1 LDKETLEA
9 EQFAHPKVQTKCAAQ
24 ERLCGRGHL
33 LQPSSPPSPSRLSA
47 ALVRGAV
54 TWSRPQGGGTW
65 RRQRLAQTETGA
77 QRLAQTGTETGA
89 QRLAQTETG
98 ADSISGDLLSFL
110 IFAKSAYKAEI
121 AQVVWCGGQQEGIA
135 RTPPSRTRPQWCQG

>member
-1 LDKETLEA
+1 MPGVALKEEVPGET
-9 EQFAHPKVQTKCAAQ
+9 
-24 ERLCGRGHL
+24 
-33 LQPSSPPSPSRLSA
+33 
-47 ALVRGAV
+47 GADRD
-54 TWSRPQGGGTW
+54 WG
-65 RRQRLAQTETGA
+65 TETGA
-77 QRLAQTGTETGA
+77 ETGTETGA